1 MSLVRPLALL
11 AAVWLVFTAAAPAM
25 AQDNA
30 VPQELLPNTRR
41 LQGDA
46 INICI
51 DTLSVGAPFDKAV
64 GQAIADA
71 LFLTPS
77 FPQGPGGFG
86 LDAMGYMEEMQ
97 IAMNN
102 TCDLFMGISLQ
113 PDSTFPDWATVTR
126 SYAQIPFV
134 LVVTDP
140 AYTTL
145 TDIPRDK
152 FLGTAL
158 GSIGELRLIT
168 YVSQLPQAEQWRRL
182 PYADPALMLQRLK
195 DGKLAGMYIWQP
207 ALAKIAPDLAAAG
220 LKIIPTD
227 PLQPVNVDVGALVSS
242 RDSFLR
248 SQVDDAI
255 ASLVADG
262 TIAGIM
268 TEQKLS
274 GAAGP

>member
-1 MSLVRPLALL
+1 MRQKIALFIAALL
-11 AAVWLVFTAAAPAM
+11 ALATIAPVL
-25 AQDNA
+25 AQD

-41 LQGDA
+41 LQGDS
-46 INICI
+46 INVCI
-51 DTLSVGAPFDKAV
+51 DDLSIGAPLDHAIA
-64 GQAIADA
+64 QALADA

-77 FPQGPGGFG
+77 FQRGPGGFG
-86 LDAMGYMEEMQ
+86 LDAQGYMEEMQ

-102 TCDLFMGISLQ
+102 TCDLFMGVVLQ

-134 LVVTDP
+134 FVVADP

-145 TDIPRDK
+145 ADIPRDK

-158 GSIGELRLIT
+158 GSLGELRLIT
-168 YVSQLPQAEQWRRL
+168 YISQLPEAEQWRRL
-182 PYADPALMLQRLK
+182 PYADPKLMLQRLK

-207 ALAKIAPDLAAAG
+207 ALLKVAPDLAAAG

-227 PLQPVNVDVGALVSS
+227 PLPQVSVDIGALVSS

-248 SQVDDAI
+248 SQIDDAI
-255 ASLVADG
+255 GALVADG
-262 TIAGIM
+262 TIAGLM
-268 TEQKLS
+268 TQQ
-274 GAAGP
+274 GIAGNAGP